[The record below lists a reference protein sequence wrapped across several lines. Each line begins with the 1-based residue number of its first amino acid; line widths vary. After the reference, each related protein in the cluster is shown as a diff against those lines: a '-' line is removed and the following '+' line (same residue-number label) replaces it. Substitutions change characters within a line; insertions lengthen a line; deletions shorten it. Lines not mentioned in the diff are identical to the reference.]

1 MEPNAEICIIIDY
14 QWFQVKCADYP
25 VATGMSAPAGQEMT
39 EAVVNHL
46 RDSHQLLIG
55 RPSAIRAILDLADD
69 NPATP
74 QKYIKVRGR
83 NMVTGLPDGV
93 DLTAADIHQAI
104 SRILKQII
112 QPAVSI
118 VKRMQQDQPSLT
130 QAPIVLYGEFRHLY
144 ALREGLEAELGTSVA
159 IGSEWLITIEQAGYK
174 LMNGK
179 IIRKLPGT
187 SRNAGIS
194 FMIGFEARLY
204 CRTHQLPCFI
214 TAGNGSYALND
225 DVVVPDMSYKT
236 TPLADEFPDPEPPL
250 WVVEVVADND
260 RDSEVQAK
268 RLLYMQAGILYWE
281 IHPVTQTIDVY
292 APGQPVRT
300 VNRDGML
307 DGGAVLPGFTLS
319 ASELWQQA

>member
-1 MEPNAEICIIIDY
+1 MEPNAEICIIVDY
-14 QWFQVKCADYP
+14 QWCQVKCADYP
-25 VATGMSAPAGQEMT
+25 VATGMASPAGQEMT

-46 RDSHQLLIG
+46 RDNHRLLIG
-55 RPSAIRAILDLADD
+55 RPTANMAILALADD

-104 SRILKQII
+104 SRILKHII

-144 ALREGLEAELGTSVA
+144 ALKEGLETELGTSVA
-159 IGSEWLITIEQAGYK
+159 IGSAWLITVEQGGYK
-174 LMNGK
+174 LIHGK

-187 SRNAGIS
+187 SRNAGLA
-194 FMIGFEARLY
+194 FLIGFEAKRY

-214 TAGNGSYALND
+214 STGDGTYAISEQ
-225 DVVVPDMSYKT
+225 VVVPDMSYKT
-236 TPLADEFPDPEPPL
+236 RPLADEFPDPESPL
-250 WVVEVVADND
+250 WVVEVISAND
-260 RDSEVQAK
+260 KASEIQAK
-268 RLLYMQAGILYWE
+268 RLIYTQAGILYWE
-281 IHPVTQTIDVY
+281 IYPATQTIDVY